1 MDSKVQTI
9 KVQMHEAE
17 EMIVSYNE
25 YIGTLIH
32 MLNEVASL
40 GKGMKEAHYQAALC
54 HELQERNI
62 KHTTEEAMP
71 IMYKG
76 RPLGGNHTMRLDIMV
91 LSHTPVII
99 ELKAISSSLGNEEYW
114 QVLRYMDYK
123 KVSIGAVVNY
133 CQSEK
138 ADKGL
143 EIKFVLRMSSHAF
156 LYDYKTEEMSL
167 LDDPTFKLE

>member
-1 MDSKVQTI
+1 MAEE
-9 KVQMHEAE
+9 MREAE
-17 EMIVSYNE
+17 EMIVAYTE
-25 YIGTLIH
+25 YIGSFID
-32 MLNEVASL
+32 MFKEVASL
-40 GKGMKEAHYQAALC
+40 GKGLKEGHYQAALC
-54 HELQERNI
+54 HELQDRNM

-91 LSHTPVII
+91 LSSLSIII
-99 ELKAISSSLGNEEYW
+99 ELKAIASSLGNEEYW
-114 QVLRYMDYK
+114 QVLRYMDFK
-123 KVSIGAVVNY
+123 KVGLGAVVNY

-143 EIKFVLRMSSHAF
+143 EIKFVVRMAKHAF
-156 LYDYKTEEMSL
+156 LYDYKTGETTL

>member
-9 KVQMHEAE
+9 KVQMQEAE
-17 EMIVSYNE
+17 EMIVAYNE
-25 YIGTLIH
+25 YIGSFID
-32 MLNEVASL
+32 MFKEVASL
-40 GKGMKEAHYQAALC
+40 GKGLKEGHYQAALC

-91 LSHTPVII
+91 LSAMPMII
-99 ELKAISSSLGNEEYW
+99 ELKAIASSLGNEEYW
-114 QVLRYMDYK
+114 QVLRYMDFK
-123 KVSIGAVVNY
+123 KVGLGAVVNY

-138 ADKGL
+138 GDKGL
-143 EIKFVLRMSSHAF
+143 EIKFVVRMSSHAF
-156 LYDYKTEEMSL
+156 LYDYKTEETTL

>member
-1 MDSKVQTI
+1 MDPMAQ
-9 KVQMHEAE
+9 AE

-25 YIGTLIH
+25 YIGSFIH
-32 MLNEVASL
+32 MFKEVASL
-40 GKGMKEAHYQAALC
+40 GKGLKEGHYQAALC

-62 KHTTEEAMP
+62 KHITEEAMP

-76 RPLGGNHTMRLDIMV
+76 RPLGGNHSMRLDIMV
-91 LSHTPVII
+91 FGNMPMII

-114 QVLRYMDYK
+114 QVLRYMDFK
-123 KVSIGAVVNY
+123 KVSLGAVVNY

-138 ADKGL
+138 AEKGL
-143 EIKFVLRMSSHAF
+143 EIKFVVRISEQAF
-156 LYDYKTEEMSL
+156 LYDYKTEETTL